1 MKRTRSISR
10 EQFWT
15 GSFLLVCSALLL
27 ALHATHL
34 LDSDEGFILHG
45 AWSILNGRTLYT
57 DFFEYLAPGSFYL
70 IAAVWKLFGAHYWI
84 AKSIGIVA
92 IAGAAI
98 GVWRISQLV
107 LAERQITAPRW
118 AMFFGPFVLCLFSG
132 YWPSINHNTFNIVLV
147 VWSTFFVIRS
157 ILRKDTVDAAVG
169 GFICGIAV
177 LFLQHRGVLVGA
189 TSVLLLCL
197 FHGGNGGATR
207 WKSAAAF
214 VIASLVPVAGMLLWW
229 PASLLLENLIYFPA
243 NHYLDV
249 NRVDR
254 SLFVLVGTLIVLAA
268 WLLRQGSSRA
278 VWFLMSLQVVLFVST
293 LQRPD
298 LSHITLILFPL
309 LALFPLLVST
319 APVGSRASRFLL
331 IWVAAGLLLLNL
343 QVPVV
348 VATRFSTPLFEESQ
362 HPALRYV
369 RENCTGSP
377 YIYAGPFAPGYYF
390 ETGKLN
396 PTRHSFLLSNMS
408 TDAQFAGAVRDIAM
422 HRPQC
427 MVTNYSAVDK
437 FKYDKKNVVD
447 EYIRSNYEV
456 AYEAGRLQVWMARS
470 KTVSPARQ

>member
-1 MKRTRSISR
+1 MKGTPSISR
-10 EQFWT
+10 EQLWT

-27 ALHATHL
+27 VLHATHL

-57 DFFEYLAPGSFYL
+57 DFFEYIAPGSFYL

-107 LAERQITAPRW
+107 LAERQVTAPRW

-132 YWPSINHNTFNIVLV
+132 YWPSINHNTFNLVLV

-157 ILRKDTVDAAVG
+157 ILRGDTADAVIG

-177 LFLQHRGVLVGA
+177 LFLQHRGIIAGA
-189 TSVLLLCL
+189 TSVLLLGL
-197 FHGGNGGATR
+197 FR
-207 WKSAAAF
+207 RKSAAAF
-214 VIASLVPVAGMLLWW
+214 AIASLVPVAGMLLEW

-243 NHYLDV
+243 NHYLEV

-254 SLFVLVGTLIVLAA
+254 SLFVLVATLIALAA
-268 WLLRQGSSRA
+268 WLLRQGSSRV

-309 LALFPLLVST
+309 LALFPLLVT
-319 APVGSRASRFLL
+319 RAPVGSRASRFLL
-331 IWVAAGLLLLNL
+331 IWIAAGLLLLNV

-348 VATRFSTPLFEESQ
+348 VATRFSTPLFDESQ
-362 HPALRYV
+362 HPALKYV
-369 RENCTGSP
+369 RENCTSSP

-396 PTRHSFLLSNMS
+396 PTRHSFLLSKMS
-408 TDAQFAGAVRDIAM
+408 TNAHFAEALRDIELR
-422 HRPQC
+422 RPQC
-427 MVTNYSAVDK
+427 VVTNYSAADK
-437 FKYDKKNVVD
+437 FNYDKKNVVD

-456 AYEAGRLQVWMARS
+456 AYESGRLQVWMARS
-470 KTVSPARQ
+470 KAASPARQ